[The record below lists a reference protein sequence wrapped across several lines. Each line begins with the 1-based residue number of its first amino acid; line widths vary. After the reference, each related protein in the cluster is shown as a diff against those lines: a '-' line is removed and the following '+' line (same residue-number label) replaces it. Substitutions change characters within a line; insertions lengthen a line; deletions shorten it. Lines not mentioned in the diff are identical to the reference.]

1 MHNRLDERPTLKLIR
16 KKLEGDFWLFS
27 LKSNILHS
35 NIQWY
40 FASKFSCCPIV
51 TNKQSLLVRIHR
63 DKLTI
68 NVNNH
73 QIVKNLSHSQHDSD
87 TISEVEARRRDVT
100 PWRVDEGSLE
110 TDLSP
115 AATSIAD
122 ISWIII
128 YYPTKYCNN
137 TALKQIFIY
146 CFPFPCLWETLL
158 MFIHM
163 KIK

>member
-1 MHNRLDERPTLKLIR
+1 MYIRLDERPTLKLIR

-100 PWRVDEGSLE
+100 PWRVDEGSLK

-115 AATSIAD
+115 EAISIAD

-128 YYPTKYCNN
+128 QQRIAIQLWSRYLF
-137 TALKQIFIY
+137 TAFLFPVWEIKQLKCSNVYHF
-146 CFPFPCLWETLL
+146 
-158 MFIHM
+158 
-163 KIK
+163 

>member
-1 MHNRLDERPTLKLIR
+1 MHIRLDERPTLKLIR

-73 QIVKNLSHSQHDSD
+73 QIVKNLSYSQHDSD

-100 PWRVDEGSLE
+100 PWRVDEGSLK

-115 AATSIAD
+115 EATSISAGLL
-122 ISWIII
+122 SN
-128 YYPTKYCNN
+128 KVLQN
-137 TALKQIFIY
+137 
-146 CFPFPCLWETLL
+146 CFKAVTYLL
-158 MFIHM
+158 LSYSLSGR
-163 KIK
+163 